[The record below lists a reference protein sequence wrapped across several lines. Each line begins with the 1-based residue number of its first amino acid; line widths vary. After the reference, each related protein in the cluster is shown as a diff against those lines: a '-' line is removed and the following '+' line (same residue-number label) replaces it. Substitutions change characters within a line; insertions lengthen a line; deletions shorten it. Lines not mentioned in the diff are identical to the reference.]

1 MIITTRKIDQYIFF
15 IWKCMNIKYDG
26 LMMKLLGGKL
36 NLIKRIE
43 SSDIYLENNRE
54 VSLFIFFLNL
64 INHKILNFLSDI
76 ITL

>member
-1 MIITTRKIDQYIFF
+1 V
-15 IWKCMNIKYDG
+15 NIKYDG

-43 SSDIYLENNRE
+43 YSDIYLENNRE
-54 VSLFIFFLNL
+54 VSLSIFFLNL
-64 INHKILNFLSDI
+64 INHKILNFLNDI